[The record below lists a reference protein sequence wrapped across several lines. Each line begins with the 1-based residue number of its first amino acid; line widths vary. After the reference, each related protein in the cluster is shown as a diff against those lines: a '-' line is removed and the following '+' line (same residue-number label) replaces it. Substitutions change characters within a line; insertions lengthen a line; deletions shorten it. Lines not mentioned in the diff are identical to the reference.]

1 MIRLIS
7 LVSACLFI
15 AGMLLVSTTP
25 SAQAHCQ
32 MPCGIYDD
40 PARIAELMEDAQ
52 TIRKAVTSMQTMI
65 QDESDDPLSG
75 FNQSTRWVMTKD
87 QHAQNIQDV
96 VSNYFL
102 TQRVKA
108 VPADL
113 SMPGHEYYVQQLMG
127 FHRILVAAM
136 KCKQTV
142 DIANVD
148 ELDAAIAEIA
158 GSYSD

>member
-15 AGMLLVSTTP
+15 AGMVLVSTIP

-40 PARIAELMEDAQ
+40 PARIAELKEDAQ
-52 TIRKAVTSMQTMI
+52 TIRKAVTSMQAMV
-65 QDESDDPLSG
+65 QDDDTDPLLG
-75 FNQSTRWVMTKD
+75 FNQGARWVVTKD

-96 VSNYFL
+96 VSYYFL

-113 SMPGHEYYVQQLMG
+113 SMPGHEHYVQQLMG

-148 ELDAAIAEIA
+148 ELDKAIEAVSA
-158 GSYSD
+158 WY

>member
-15 AGMLLVSTTP
+15 AGMVLVSTIP

-40 PARIAELMEDAQ
+40 PARIAELKEDAQ
-52 TIRKAVTSMQTMI
+52 TIRKAVTSMQTMVE
-65 QDESDDPLSG
+65 DDDTDPLLG
-75 FNQSTRWVMTKD
+75 FNQGARWVVTKD

-96 VSNYFL
+96 VSYYFL

-108 VPADL
+108 VRADL
-113 SMPGHEYYVQQLMG
+113 SMPGHEHYVQQLMG

-148 ELDAAIAEIA
+148 ELDKAIEAVSA
-158 GSYSD
+158 WY

>member
-15 AGMLLVSTTP
+15 AGMVLVSTIP

-40 PARIAELMEDAQ
+40 PARIAELKEDAQ
-52 TIRKAVTSMQTMI
+52 TIRKAVTSMQTMVE
-65 QDESDDPLSG
+65 DDDTDPLLG
-75 FNQSTRWVMTKD
+75 FNQGARWVVTKD

-96 VSNYFL
+96 VSYYFL

-148 ELDAAIAEIA
+148 ELDKAIEAVSA
-158 GSYSD
+158 WY

>member
-15 AGMLLVSTTP
+15 AGMVLVSTIP

-40 PARIAELMEDAQ
+40 PARIAELKEDAQ
-52 TIRKAVTSMQTMI
+52 TIRKAVTSMQAMV
-65 QDESDDPLSG
+65 QDDDTDPLLG
-75 FNQSTRWVMTKD
+75 FNQGARWVVTKD

-96 VSNYFL
+96 VSYYFL

-113 SMPGHEYYVQQLMG
+113 SMPGHEHYVQQLMG

-148 ELDAAIAEIA
+148 ELDKAIEAVTA
-158 GSYSD
+158 WY

>member
-15 AGMLLVSTTP
+15 AGMVLVSTIP

-40 PARIAELMEDAQ
+40 PARIAELKEDAQ
-52 TIRKAVTSMQTMI
+52 TIRKAVTSMQAMV
-65 QDESDDPLSG
+65 QDDDTDPLLG
-75 FNQSTRWVMTKD
+75 FNQGARWVVTKD

-96 VSNYFL
+96 VSYYFL

-108 VPADL
+108 VSADL
-113 SMPGHEYYVQQLMG
+113 SMPGHEHYVQQLMG

-148 ELDAAIAEIA
+148 ELDKAIEAVSA
-158 GSYSD
+158 WY

>member
-15 AGMLLVSTTP
+15 AGMVLVSTIP

-40 PARIAELMEDAQ
+40 PARIAELKEDAQ
-52 TIRKAVTSMQTMI
+52 TIRKAVTSMQTMVE
-65 QDESDDPLSG
+65 DDDTDPLLG
-75 FNQSTRWVMTKD
+75 FNQGARWVVTKD

-96 VSNYFL
+96 VSYYFL

-108 VPADL
+108 VRADL

-148 ELDAAIAEIA
+148 ELDKAIEAVSA
-158 GSYSD
+158 WY

>member
-15 AGMLLVSTTP
+15 AGMVLVSTIP

-40 PARIAELMEDAQ
+40 PARIAELKEDAQ
-52 TIRKAVTSMQTMI
+52 TIRKAVTSMQTMVE
-65 QDESDDPLSG
+65 DDDTDPLLG
-75 FNQSTRWVMTKD
+75 FNQGARWVVTKD

-96 VSNYFL
+96 VSYYFL

-113 SMPGHEYYVQQLMG
+113 SMPGHEHYVQQLMG

-148 ELDAAIAEIA
+148 ELDKAIEAVSA
-158 GSYSD
+158 WY

>member
-15 AGMLLVSTTP
+15 AGMVLVSTIP

-40 PARIAELMEDAQ
+40 PARIAELKEDAQ
-52 TIRKAVTSMQTMI
+52 TIRKAVTSMQAMVEDDDT
-65 QDESDDPLSG
+65 DPLLG
-75 FNQSTRWVMTKD
+75 FNQGARWVVTKD

-96 VSNYFL
+96 VSYYFL

-113 SMPGHEYYVQQLMG
+113 SMPGHEHYVQQLMG

-148 ELDAAIAEIA
+148 ELDKAIEAVSA
-158 GSYSD
+158 WY

>member
-15 AGMLLVSTTP
+15 TGMVLVSTIP

-40 PARIAELMEDAQ
+40 PARIAELKEDAQ
-52 TIRKAVTSMQTMI
+52 TIRKAVTSMQAMV
-65 QDESDDPLSG
+65 QDDDTDPLLG
-75 FNQSTRWVMTKD
+75 FNQGARWVVTKD

-96 VSNYFL
+96 VSYYFL

-108 VPADL
+108 VPADQ
-113 SMPGHEYYVQQLMG
+113 SMPGHEHYVQQLMG

-148 ELDAAIAEIA
+148 ELDKAIEAVSA
-158 GSYSD
+158 WY